1 LWRFESRT
9 CSKDQLE
16 DDNMPNEITKTQPSM
31 TPQAHHED
39 VVVLARSPQE
49 MEVAQ
54 RGLLEWADKR
64 IARLALAVGEA
75 KENLAIAT
83 TRKWKRE
90 PWIVQVKKAEA
101 RVVFY
106 TKVRAALAA
115 GYCIMPD
122 LPIQILA
129 VRTNRKRPPK
139 QTAHAEYSHPEND
152 LSHVQPHGLP
162 AGEGRYVDN
171 AVLFERWSTTK
182 KNEYGNDRI
191 TNHARATDFDEEFD
205 FPMRLVKPQVLDD
218 TGRALALKIFDEIGI
233 LPATNTGARASAMAT
248 SDPVVVGRII
258 RKTGPYNQRQVLTFL
273 ISWWIDTSQI

>member
-1 LWRFESRT
+1 MT
-9 CSKDQLE
+9 
-16 DDNMPNEITKTQPSM
+16 NEITKTQPST

-54 RGLLEWADKR
+54 RGLLKWADKR
-64 IARLALAVGEA
+64 LARLALAVDEA
-75 KENLAIAT
+75 KENLAIAA

-101 RVVFY
+101 HVVFY
-106 TKVRAALAA
+106 TKVRAALAE

-129 VRTNRKRPPK
+129 VRTNRKRPSK
-139 QTAHAEYSHPEND
+139 QTTRSDYGNPEAHLADVTP
-152 LSHVQPHGLP
+152 PGLP

-171 AVLFERWSTTK
+171 KVDFTRWSTTK
-182 KNEYGNDRI
+182 KDERGNDHI
-191 TNHARATDFDEEFD
+191 TNHARAAGFDEEFD

-258 RKTGPYNQRQVLTFL
+258 RKTGPYNKRQVLTFL